1 MIHSKKGP
9 RTMNSEQRIDEL
21 GKIINMIENGSF
33 KEERKAI
40 LIEHIMRL
48 YAPEVISKLK

>member
-1 MIHSKKGP
+1 MDSK
-9 RTMNSEQRIDEL
+9 QLVDEL
-21 GKIINMIENGSF
+21 SKIISMIENGSF